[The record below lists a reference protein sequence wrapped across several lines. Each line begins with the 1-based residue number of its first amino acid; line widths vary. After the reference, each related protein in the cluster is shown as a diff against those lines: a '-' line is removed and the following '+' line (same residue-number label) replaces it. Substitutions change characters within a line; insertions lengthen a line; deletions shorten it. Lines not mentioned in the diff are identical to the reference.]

1 MRRSHDRKTKFY
13 ELLLVE
19 GEQMKRDI
27 VQSGI
32 SGLDAMMDGGF
43 TKGSITTLS
52 GPTGC
57 GKSTLAMQFLVNG
70 AEKFAEP
77 GLYIALEETRSSTY
91 ANMASYSWNIARLE
105 QDKKILFL
113 DYPIHEVDQ
122 FLFKNSAIEEL
133 IMTMGI
139 ERVVIDSIMPIALLF
154 QTDDE
159 RQKGFLKLIENIRRW
174 GTTTIIVSEDTPA
187 TTQDVLPRTK
197 YGMESLT
204 DSWMHMYYLY
214 DEEGNRKRALEVL
227 KMKGVPH
234 MNRIVPLSISA
245 DGVSLQVPLSKPAK
259 AAAPRKER

>member
-1 MRRSHDRKTKFY
+1 MAI
-13 ELLLVE
+13 
-19 GEQMKRDI
+19 KRDI
-27 VQSGI
+27 VKSGI
-32 SGLDAMMDGGF
+32 EGIDAMLGGGF
-43 TKGSITTLS
+43 TKGAITTLS

-70 AEKFAEP
+70 AEQFQEP

-91 ANMASYSWNIARLE
+91 SNMAGYDWDIAKLE
-105 QDKKILFL
+105 REKKILFL

-133 IMTMGI
+133 IATMGI
-139 ERVVIDSIMPIALLF
+139 ERVVIDSVMPIALLF

-174 GTTTIIVSEDTPA
+174 GTTTLIVSEDTPA

-204 DSWMHMYYLY
+204 DGWMHMYYLY
-214 DEEGNRKRALEVL
+214 DESGSRKRALEVL
-227 KMKGVPH
+227 KMKGVAH
-234 MNRIVPLSISA
+234 MSRIVPLSISSA
-245 DGVSLQVPLSKPAK
+245 GVSVELPQEKPAPK
-259 AAAPRKER
+259 KPR

>member
-1 MRRSHDRKTKFY
+1 
-13 ELLLVE
+13 
-19 GEQMKRDI
+19 MKREI
-27 VQSGI
+27 VQTGMD
-32 SGLDAMMDGGF
+32 GLDAMLSGGL

-70 AEKFAEP
+70 AEKYKEP
-77 GLYIALEETRSSTY
+77 GLYIALEETRDTTY
-91 ANMASYSWNIARLE
+91 SNMAGYDWDVQKLE
-105 QDKKILFL
+105 REKKILFL

-133 IMTMGI
+133 VATMGI

-154 QTDDE
+154 QSDDE

-174 GTTTIIVSEDTPA
+174 NTTTIIVSEDTPA

-204 DSWMHMYYLY
+204 DAWMHMYYLY
-214 DEEGNRKRALEVL
+214 DQEGERKRALEVL

-234 MNRIVPLSISA
+234 ATRIVPLEIRA
-245 DGVSLQVPLSKPAK
+245 NGVNVLFEEK
-259 AAAPRKER
+259 ARSMPKKKVL